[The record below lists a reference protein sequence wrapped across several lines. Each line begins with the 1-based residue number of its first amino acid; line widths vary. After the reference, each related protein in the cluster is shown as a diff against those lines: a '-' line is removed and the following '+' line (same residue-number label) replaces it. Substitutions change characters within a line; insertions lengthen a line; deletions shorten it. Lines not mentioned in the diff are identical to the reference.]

1 MNMLIGK
8 TLQGG
13 KYTLDEQ
20 LGQGG
25 FGITFLATHHF
36 LDDICVIKTLNP
48 ELQRDAHFS
57 QFAERFRDEAKNLR
71 RCEHPNIVRMR
82 DFFVEAGIPYLVMD
96 YIPGDSLDRIVFPE
110 KPLPEAVAVHY
121 IRQIA
126 EALEVVHQQGLLH
139 RDLKPENM
147 ILREGTDQ
155 VILIDFGIAR
165 EFTLGKTQAHTN
177 LVTVGYAPVE
187 QYLLN
192 AKRSPATD
200 VYGLAATLYAL
211 VTARIPVASVM
222 RDRQP
227 MPEPRHLNPGISPA
241 LNQAILWGMAL
252 EAEQR
257 PATMTEWMAL
267 LPAAFPGQPPSARSG
282 QNPSTAATMAVSPA
296 AVRQK
301 SRPKATPPVPAPI
314 ASKAGSAMG
323 STMATVAISPDS
335 PSYPSTVTTAPPPAV
350 TPPRKSSKGRGIA
363 FAGFIA
369 LTSISIAA
377 VSAVLHYNQ
386 QTARFESEPVPEVVE
401 APEVVEE
408 PEAALPPLE
417 EPELEPEPEPE
428 PEAPPPVDS
437 VEPEPESNGRI
448 EAFPPQR
455 PDRPT
460 RPQAPAIGSQIS
472 RVPGFPPGTTEQ
484 QVVQQLGEPDRQRD
498 QGNDFRIVTYI
509 VPEQVDLV
517 YIYDRNSGQVERTE
531 AYFSPYTD
539 ANVMRTAVNGMLN
552 YRSNQEIE
560 QALEQVRRGEIVSYS
575 INSGGLQGVIE
586 QAGDRIYVGIWE

>member
-8 TLQGG
+8 ALQGG

-48 ELQRDAHFS
+48 ELQRDP
-57 QFAERFRDEAKNLR
+57 QFAQLAERFRDEARNLR

-82 DFFVEAGIPYLVMD
+82 DFFVEEGIPYLVMD

-110 KPLPEAVAVHY
+110 KPLPEALAVHY
-121 IRQIA
+121 IRQIGQ
-126 EALEVVHQQGLLH
+126 ALEVVHQQGLLH
-139 RDLKPENM
+139 RDLKPENI
-147 ILREGTDQ
+147 ILRQGTDQ

-211 VTARIPVASVM
+211 VTARVPIASIM

-227 MPEPRHLNPGISPA
+227 MPEPRHLNHSISPG

-257 PATMTEWMAL
+257 PANVTEWMRL
-267 LPAAFPGQPPSARSG
+267 LPDNVSSPQTSGRSTPSM
-282 QNPSTAATMAVSPA
+282 AATVAVSPPSPA
-296 AVRQK
+296 G
-301 SRPKATPPVPAPI
+301 SRRGSPARPAPAPTPAAPKRA
-314 ASKAGSAMG
+314 ASTA
-323 STMATVAISPDS
+323 ATVAISPDS
-335 PSYPSTVTTAPPPAV
+335 PSYPSTVTTAPPPAAP
-350 TPPRKSSKGRGIA
+350 PPRKSAKGRGIA
-363 FAGFIA
+363 FVGLVTLASIA
-369 LTSISIAA
+369 IAA

-386 QTARFESEPVPEVVE
+386 QTAVSESNPLPEVSE
-401 APEVVEE
+401 LPESSGEPEESLPPVVEE
-408 PEAALPPLE
+408 PS
-417 EPELEPEPEPE
+417 PEPEPE
-428 PEAPPPVDS
+428 PEEEVLPPVDA
-437 VEPEPESNGRI
+437 PEPDSATIDEL
-448 EAFPPQR
+448 PPQQ
-455 PDRPT
+455 PDRPAS
-460 RPQAPAIGSQIS
+460 RPQPPAIGSQIS
-472 RVPGFPPGTTEQ
+472 RVPGFPPGTSEQ
-484 QVVQQLGEPDRQRD
+484 QVIQQLGEPDRQRD
-498 QGNDFRIVTYI
+498 EGGNFRVVTYI

-517 YIYDRNSGQVERTE
+517 YIYDRSSQVERTE

-539 ANVMRTAVNGMLN
+539 FNVMRTAVNGMLN
-552 YRSNQEIE
+552 YRSSGEIE

-575 INSGGLQGVIE
+575 IDIGGLQGVIE
-586 QAGDRIYVGIWE
+586 QAGDRIYVGVWE